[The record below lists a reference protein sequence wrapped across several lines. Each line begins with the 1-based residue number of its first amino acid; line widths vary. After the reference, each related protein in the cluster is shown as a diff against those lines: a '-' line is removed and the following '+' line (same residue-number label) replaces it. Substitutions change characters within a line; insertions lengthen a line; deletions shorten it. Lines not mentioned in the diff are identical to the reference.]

1 MFEKEVLFLLL
12 QALPES
18 IIITFVCFYLLN
30 IKLEWKKILLIAI
43 FETITN
49 IVNYLPLSFGMPTI
63 ILVLAEAFYIRIL
76 TNYRLS
82 RIFIAVISCL
92 IVIGLSESISTGPL
106 LQFLNLEYEQVY
118 STPYLRA
125 LFSIPGYIFLL
136 LIPVARKS
144 YLMLQS
150 KKAFKS

>member
-1 MFEKEVLFLLL
+1 MLENEVFFLIV

-30 IKLEWKKILLIAI
+30 IQIEWKKILFISIL
-43 FETITN
+43 ETITN
-49 IVNYLPLSFGMPTI
+49 LVHYLPLSFGMPTI
-63 ILVLAEAFYIRIL
+63 ILVLAQAFYIRIA
-76 TNYRLS
+76 TKYRLS
-82 RIFIAVISCL
+82 KIFIAVITCL
-92 IVIGLSESISTGPL
+92 IVIALSESISTVLL

-136 LIPVARKS
+136 LIPVTRKS
-144 YLMLQS
+144 YLMFQR

>member
-1 MFEKEVLFLLL
+1 MLENEVFFLLL

-18 IIITFVCFYLLN
+18 IIITSICFYLLN

-63 ILVLAEAFYIRIL
+63 ILVLAQALYIRII
-76 TNYRLS
+76 TNYKLS
-82 RIFIAVISCL
+82 RIFIAVITCL
-92 IVIGLSESISTGPL
+92 IVIALSESISTGPL
-106 LQFLNLEYEQVY
+106 LNYFGLEYKQVY

-125 LFSIPGYIFLL
+125 LFSLPGYIALL
-136 LIPVARKS
+136 LIPAVKKS
-144 YLMLQS
+144 YLLIQS